1 MLSVKSYC
9 LFCTALAA
17 YFIFVLSNLPV
28 VLLIAKEGANISCFV
43 AALFEFSLNSVILSQ
58 D

>member
-1 MLSVKSYC
+1 
-9 LFCTALAA
+9 
-17 YFIFVLSNLPV
+17 VLSNLPV